1 MLASLFSLASLLAL
15 VSAQFC
21 PQTIYGALSPSA
33 NLIPG
38 AGKVRRPIDRATNQ
52 PGFDIV
58 AWTHDGV
65 TSILGTN
72 APATGPAE
80 LVGAGGTT
88 ISNAFSSNGAGGA
101 FATLEDLEANGDEW
115 IVVAAKVAVVDGTAA
130 LNTPLVEFGGAQ
142 KLTIRRNGEWFFG
155 TTHGFIATGFSA
167 ANTDLVFT
175 FRRFARDGEI
185 RVSFINARARGTG
198 IARVENDDGVVD
210 LAASLFDISAGSV
223 VWSGPPATASTTV
236 DNLLVFY
243 GRGNLAVDAAAITA
257 DFLTRGPTNAFDTC
271 VFERWETEG
280 AGSSSIGATC
290 NVVGYAVPGCG
301 NNNLKLTWK
310 KTNFQSATALT
321 GGNVNVAWNA
331 NPNFISNFS
340 AVAGTG
346 VTLTGFT
353 GRSLSVP
360 LTAGGGHGAS
370 QSITFTA
377 TVFACAAQA
386 LPRTAVTTDP
396 VDAASPDQIFVGTTV
411 AEIFLL
417 RQSRLAFT
425 VTDLRPFD
433 LKDLPIAAGCGVPLD
448 YAITVTNNG
457 PSCVNQAAGALID
470 LTEVDT
476 GVTSTVPT
484 SLAPEDI
491 ETPVGGTYSV
501 SPLGLWTLTAD
512 EDADNQL
519 GLNRSLGLTRGSSQG
534 LFSGNLSAPF
544 YPFFRRTRVE
554 DFGTTTENEDTTI
567 LDLFYDVQR
576 YGDLK
581 LNFFVSA
588 PGFISNRLASIVAG
602 KLTASPSALS
612 NAAPFVELQVTNNGC
627 LDIDDAELAVKIDLP
642 AGVFEIDSA
651 NAIVK
656 TGPDSSVRKVN
667 TGPLAAG
674 ATFTKKFNLRVCQN
688 ALASASSLSFIAWV
702 VATEDDGL
710 SGQLLIN
717 NADDTLV
724 QTVPIFREGDLTV
737 TLSCDAPKLIADI
750 NAVSSESTLLSSSS
764 SSSSESSVRDIEL
777 IKITRCTVQVSND
790 GFSDIGA
797 KVNLDWVLPR
807 ETTLARWA
815 STSKSQFVATSGG
828 GVWAA
833 RAATTVIP
841 VNCAGVPPAADK
853 LELDFASLESGKIEV
868 CARVAPT
875 AGTVTVTGALG
886 QCATVNV

>member
-15 VSAQFC
+15 VSAQC
-21 PQTIYGALSPSA
+21 PQKDFGALSAFAGP
-33 NLIPG
+33 NLLDG
-38 AGKVRRPIDRATNQ
+38 AGKVRRPVDRATNQ

-58 AWTHDGV
+58 AWTHDGF

-80 LVGAGGTT
+80 LVTTGTT

-115 IVVAAKVAVVDGTAA
+115 IIVAAKVAVVDGTAA

-167 ANTDLVFT
+167 AITDLVFA

-185 RVSFINARARGTG
+185 RVSFLNAGARGTG
-198 IARVENDDGVVD
+198 IARVENDDGVED

-223 VWSGPPATASTTV
+223 VWSAPPATASTTV
-236 DNLLVFY
+236 DNLLVFH
-243 GRGNLAVDAAAITA
+243 GRGNLETDAADMITTFRA
-257 DFLTRGPTNAFDTC
+257 RAATNAFDTC
-271 VFERWETEG
+271 VFERWETVG
-280 AGSSSIGATC
+280 DGSSSIGATC

-310 KTNFQSATALT
+310 KTNFQSATTLT

-340 AVAGTG
+340 AVAGES

-360 LTAGGGHGAS
+360 LIGGGGHGAS

-377 TVFACAAQA
+377 TVFACAEQE
-386 LPRTAVTTDP
+386 LPRVGTTAEPTT
-396 VDAASPDQIFVGTTV
+396 ATSPDQIFVGTTV

-448 YAITVTNNG
+448 YTITVTNNG

-476 GVTSTVPT
+476 GITSTVPT

-512 EDADNQL
+512 EDADNLL
-519 GLNRSLGLTRGSSQG
+519 GKNRSLGLTRAASQG

-554 DFGTTTENEDTTI
+554 DFGTGDEDTTI

-588 PGFISNRLASIVAG
+588 PGFATNRLANIVAG
-602 KLTASPSALS
+602 KLTASPSAGA

-656 TGPDSSVRKVN
+656 TGPDSSVRKVS

-674 ATFTKKFNLRVCQN
+674 ATFKKKFNLRVCQN

-702 VATEDDGL
+702 VATEDEAGF

-750 NAVSSESTLLSSSS
+750 NAVSSESALSSSSS

-777 IKITRCTVQVSND
+777 IKITRCTAEVSNEWLF
-790 GFSDIGA
+790 GHWRQGQPRLGA
-797 KVNLDWVLPR
+797 
-807 ETTLARWA
+807 
-815 STSKSQFVATSGG
+815 
-828 GVWAA
+828 AA
-833 RAATTVIP
+833 RDHA
-841 VNCAGVPPAADK
+841 
-853 LELDFASLESGKIEV
+853 
-868 CARVAPT
+868 
-875 AGTVTVTGALG
+875 GALG
-886 QCATVNV
+886 VDVKVAVCRHERRRRVGGACGDDRHSGQLRRRSAGRRQA